1 MLTQRMEEA
10 LNEQI
15 NAELY
20 SGYLYMA
27 MSAYFAKEG
36 LPGFATWMHAQAQE
50 EQSHA
55 EKFYNF
61 ILERDGRVTLKT
73 IEAPPASWDSALAAF
88 QDSLAHEQKVT
99 DRINKLMDL
108 AVEEKDHATRGFLQW
123 FVDEQVEEEDSVRQ
137 VIDELKMV
145 GGAGGGM
152 FMLNRE
158 LGQRSFSPP
167 ADAE

>member
-1 MLTQRMEEA
+1 MLTQRMEDA

-20 SGYLYMA
+20 SAYLYMA
-27 MSAYFAKEG
+27 MAAHFSAEG
-36 LPGFATWMHAQAQE
+36 LPGFATWMHAQARE
-50 EQSHA
+50 EQFHA
-55 EKFYNF
+55 EKFYNY
-61 ILERDGRVTLKT
+61 IHERDGRVALRA
-73 IEAPPASWDSALAAF
+73 IDAPPAKWDSPLAAF
-88 QDSLAHEQKVT
+88 QDTLAHERGVT
-99 DRINKLMDL
+99 ERINRLMDL

-137 VIDELKMV
+137 VIDELKLV
-145 GGAGGGM
+145 DGTGGGM

-158 LGQRSFSPP
+158 LGQRTFSPP

>member
-1 MLTQRMEEA
+1 MLSQPMEEA

-27 MSAYFAKEG
+27 MSAYFQKEG

-50 EQSHA
+50 EQFHA

-61 ILERDGRVTLKT
+61 IHERDGRVVLKT
-73 IEAPPASWDSALAAF
+73 IEAPPADWDSPLSAF
-88 QDSLAHEQKVT
+88 QDALAHEQKVT

-108 AVEEKDHATRGFLQW
+108 AMEQKDHATRGFLQW

-137 VIDELKMV
+137 VIDELKLV
-145 GGAGGGM
+145 GATGGGM

-167 ADAE
+167 AEGE